1 MAFQKGKQPTKGQK
15 QIAEENVDT
24 LIRYRNM
31 ILGTNVVFF
40 VVHSIF
46 YPRISYGDIS
56 LFGMVAAI
64 YICCFQFMRYIARPT
79 FGENGQLFDASVD
92 LNMYS
97 GVGEHVFKKGH
108 SKESLKA
115 ATKAQI
121 ACDNVR
127 SDIREIQGLR
137 TQMNDPKDAEEFE
150 SRINPVKE
158 SIEVEMVEL
167 AKLIRDV
174 LVVDSQLYLESHSGA
189 KDNVETSN
197 GTLPLS
203 VFEDQTL
210 IHELEAG
217 VERRMDQL
225 EMHQQL
231 ERDVQDLEHIMREIS
246 RLVHDQRRNVD
257 SVENNISIAQMN
269 VDSGLRN
276 VESAAKMQVAAF
288 PIAGA
293 VIGSC
298 VGGPVGLLVGAKVG
312 GLVAVGGAVVG
323 E

>member
-1 MAFQKGKQPTKGQK
+1 MSGPKSRRHK
-15 QIAEENVDT
+15 
-24 LIRYRNM
+24 
-31 ILGTNVVFF
+31 LGRFELPVKRFCE
-40 VVHSIF
+40 
-46 YPRISYGDIS
+46 
-56 LFGMVAAI
+56 VAAPL
-64 YICCFQFMRYIARPT
+64 YITLLKEEKVKII
-79 FGENGQLFDASVD
+79 E
-92 LNMYS
+92 
-97 GVGEHVFKKGH
+97 VFKKGH

-323 E
+323 YVSGKLVKKMQSYGIGRLP